1 MTEHR
6 LGPLVLAPW
15 QRAWLETFLGPRFA
29 PEHGLD
35 DLSAWLDTVT
45 IAAPPPPPVLDLDE
59 LFAQARRTRHDD

>member
-6 LGPLVLAPW
+6 PGPPLPAPW
-15 QRAWLETFLGPRFA
+15 QRAWLETFRGPRFA